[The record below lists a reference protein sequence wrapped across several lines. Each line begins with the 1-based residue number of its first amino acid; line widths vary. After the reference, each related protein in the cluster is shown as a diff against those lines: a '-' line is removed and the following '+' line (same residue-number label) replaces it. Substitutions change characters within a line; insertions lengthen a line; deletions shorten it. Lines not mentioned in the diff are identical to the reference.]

1 MNSKSMIALAAAGV
15 AALATL
21 TSTAEAGRFG
31 FGYRGPDLYR
41 TPDAHYNS
49 MGMYDTESFLASLRN
64 KRGKRSLEGADA
76 VAKSKPSTTKT
87 IVKRKP
93 QIEPAPV
100 ATAKSKVKDPV
111 EATGSLQTART
122 KPAEEASAAKPVQ
135 ASEDVSSVKT
145 PVVKSSANVDKPGV
159 AGAAAATTGKK
170 LDCKVFVPT
179 ASMTISV
186 PCND

>member
-1 MNSKSMIALAAAGV
+1 MKSKSMVALAAAGV
-15 AALATL
+15 AALTTL
-21 TSTAEAGRFG
+21 TSAAEAGRFG

-41 TPDAHYNS
+41 APEAHYNS
-49 MGMYDTESFLASLRN
+49 MGMYDTESFLASLKRK
-64 KRGKRSLEGADA
+64 KRGYSDGEA
-76 VAKSKPSTTKT
+76 VVKSKPSTTKT

-111 EATGSLQTART
+111 EATGSVQTART
-122 KPAEEASAAKPVQ
+122 TKPADDTSAVKPVQ

-145 PVVKSSANVDKPGV
+145 QVVKSSANVDKPAV
-159 AGAAAATTGKK
+159 AGATAATGKK